1 MSDEL
6 RYPLSWP
13 VGRPRTLPHERKR
26 AAFGREPN
34 HAPTV
39 DRGRK
44 QLERELNLLGVRE
57 FQLSTNI
64 ELRLDGY
71 PRSGK
76 PEPKDPGVAVYFD
89 LAKRPTVL
97 ACDKWDRLADNLRAI
112 VKHIE
117 ALRGQDRWGVG
128 SIEQAFAGYAALPAP
143 GQHSRRA
150 WRQVLDL
157 AHCDE
162 DEVPLTPVDVDIEF
176 KRLAK
181 IHHPDMGGDAD
192 KFAELVQAK
201 ADALEELG
209 G

>member
-76 PEPKDPGVAVYFD
+76 PEPKDPGVAVYFA

-143 GQHSRRA
+143 GQHSRRH

-157 AHCDE
+157 PDAVATHE
-162 DEVPLTPVDVDIEF
+162 IGRAGIESAF
-176 KRLAK
+176 RDLAK
-181 IHHPDMGGDAD
+181 THHPDRGGDTAA
-192 KFAELVQAK
+192 FAELVQAK

-209 G
+209 S